1 MRPTLKFATAA
12 LLGLVAT
19 SAIAESVGVVKRSH
33 GEVIIERSG
42 AQIAAT
48 PGTEILRGDRLST
61 GADGHATI
69 AMYTTAPV
77 SVGPNTD
84 VPVARYAGEQQPVPK
99 KRIPAILEGLASFLA
114 INRQR

>member
-1 MRPTLKFATAA
+1 MRPKLKLAAAT

-33 GEVIIERSG
+33 GEVTIERSG

-48 PGTEILRGDRLST
+48 PGTEILRGDRLAT

-84 VPVARYAGEQQPVPK
+84 IPVARYAGEQQPVPK
-99 KRIPAILEGLASFLA
+99 KRIPAILEGIASFLA